1 MPCQVARTRGGN
13 LSLEKN
19 PEQNSVVSLLP
30 SFTAALDEDLNI
42 SGAWGAVFEWIREV
56 NRRLAEH
63 SLSPTAAE
71 TALIEWDKVDSV
83 LGIGAKSETE
93 IPAEILALAEARVA
107 AKKAKDFKRADEIR
121 EELKSKGWV
130 VEDSPKGFKLK
141 KI

>member
-1 MPCQVARTRGGN
+1 

-19 PEQNSVVSLLP
+19 PGQNSVVSLLP

-56 NRRLAEH
+56 NRRFAEH

-71 TALIEWDKVDSV
+71 TALIEWNKVDLV
-83 LGIGAKSETE
+83 LGVGTKSETE
-93 IPAEILALAEARVA
+93 VPAEILTLSEARTA

-121 EELKSKGWV
+121 DELKSKGWV

-141 KI
+141 KL